1 MRIYSVVS
9 ATISGILMAGASTL
23 AFAGSCANGKN
34 CNTGYNDVLASYEG
48 VPSAICRTR
57 LAQSSRVSTC
67 ITRSVVHPAAA
78 DPLAPVNYYNSM
90 PYGYLKT
97 FAFKNTP
104 DVNIMRI
111 NARAPIAPLNNVPTR
126 FANTGFSGAGF
137 SGAGF
142 TGGCNT
148 FATSSCSNRSV
159 IAVPAPTPVYRPV
172 YNPAYRPAPLPVVRK
187 PVFQPAPIAPIAPI
201 APVQFRTNNMVGGNV
216 IGHVSTGSYT
226 VTKPGTPDYWEKTSG
241 ATVVGGLAATQIVCR
256 RAGTAGTTQTVNVV
270 RPVIGVPQAVP
281 TAVPNCLPAQRSA
294 PFTLP
299 MSGPMSGNRW
309 KR

>member
-9 ATISGILMAGASTL
+9 ATISSILMAGASTQ

-67 ITRSVVHPAAA
+67 STRSVVHPAAA
-78 DPLAPVNYYNSM
+78 DPLAPVNYYNST

-126 FANTGFSGAGF
+126 FANTGFSGTGFSGAGF

-142 TGGCNT
+142 SGGCNT
-148 FATSSCSNRSV
+148 FATSSCGNRAV
-159 IAVPAPTPVYRPV
+159 IAVPAPTPVFRPT
-172 YNPAYRPAPLPVVRK
+172 YRPAPLPVVRQ
-187 PVFQPAPIAPIAPI
+187 PVFQPAPIAP
-201 APVQFRTNNMVGGNV
+201 VQFRSHNPVGGNVVGGNV
-216 IGHVSTGSYT
+216 IGHVSGGSYT
-226 VTKPGTPDYWEKTSG
+226 YTKPGTPDYWEKTSG

-270 RPVIGVPQAVP
+270 RPVIGVPQAIP
-281 TAVPNCLPAQRSA
+281 TAVPNCQSAQRSA

-309 KR
+309 TR